1 MRLYTSDNEFKDI
14 DLKDESYRLRSIS
27 GEHNITLLFDL
38 PEFYEFPIG
47 TFCEFQGQRYTL
59 LKPQNF
65 RKINS
70 YHYEYTLVMESSQ
83 GLLNGVRF
91 KELVSKKVKFTI
103 TAKPQ
108 EYLRLLVD
116 NMNSAQGSVD
126 WQVGNYLES
135 AEKLIAF
142 NHQSCMEALQ
152 LIAQT
157 FNTEWEIVEK
167 TIHLKKVE
175 YNKEKP
181 LALKLSYGKG
191 NGIRPNII
199 RNSENHRITRLYVQG
214 GDRNID
220 AFKYGND
227 VLLLP
232 KNYTTTYEG
241 KEYRTDANGLY
252 LERTEQANY
261 TNEASLDLTHIY
273 PKRVG
278 AVTSVVEKNVSKN
291 LFDFE
296 DNTIPANL
304 DYNAHTMNGQ
314 KLSVIFESGMLSG
327 REFDVIYKHSEKRF
341 EIFPKDE
348 DGRMM
353 PDSTFKPVI
362 GDKYAVF
369 GMMLPNVYISDT
381 TTKSGASFEMLNE
394 ALKYFHENEQ
404 DKFSFSFELDPIWAK
419 KNWINVGGK
428 IVLGGYVNFSDP
440 QFLPEESLIRIVSIK
455 DYINN
460 SECPIIELSNEVVF
474 GKVDSIFGK
483 IKENEVIIE
492 KKAKEAKDFTKRR
505 FRDMEETEKL
515 IQNAFSHLGKSIN
528 PATIRTMQ
536 LMVGDASLQF
546 RFVISRTQ
554 LTEIPIGVN
563 YNDTIK
569 QLNVTGG
576 VLQHM
581 TLGIDSIKP
590 NRNANEYK
598 FWNVTPF
605 ISGILNDPKPYYLYI
620 KANKSNEIASFILSE
635 EVITLEQISG
645 YYHFLVGMLN
655 SEFEGSRGFAKMYG
669 ITEILPGQITT
680 RKIASTNGQNYI
692 NLGDDEINI
701 VAKVRFTDNSPAIN
715 QVKNAVSP
723 DLLSLENRLK
733 AFSEQKINE
742 LQVGGRNYFQQSF
755 EFIKAWVNRS
765 SVISLYYDSAL
776 FAVPVQPDTTY
787 TISGNLL
794 GTTLCRTGYITGG
807 TIVGAT
813 VLSPD
818 RATIFPRTLTTG
830 ENATHIVIQVDQG
843 KANEIKKTLKVEKGN
858 KATDWSPAP
867 EDLQTQITTEQQ
879 ARQQAINQAKQATE
893 NYIHQQSEL
902 TKQLAIAH
910 ADGKVSE
917 AEQRQIANATQK
929 LQEAKTY
936 AEQKVNELQIG
947 GVNILRG
954 TKEFIIKTEENH
966 LMSPW
971 GGSGEIVSE
980 HFNSNAVRKINSN
993 WQGFR
998 ANITSIINNPVMI
1011 SFWARTNSGGKFGN
1025 FALGND
1031 PATNHLPQY
1040 MQLSNNGSLISDGQW
1055 HRYTMFNPKGMNF
1068 GKNVNNG
1075 FLEFHQVTGDI
1086 FVSSLQIEIGTKVTD
1101 WSLNPQDIDKHISD
1115 VRTDLE
1121 TALTNAKRLLEAE
1134 DRNIKSITQKLEQKT
1149 DFINDTKINGNTVAT
1164 GAVMVG
1170 NSLGG
1175 NAGINGSGLSANDV
1189 RFWAGSSFANR
1200 ANASYRVLD
1209 SGDVY
1214 TSKLHALNGCKIGDF
1229 EITSSGLSYKPFHR
1243 SEQGVRMFYDSL
1255 NFYGSSNKTFHK
1267 IGTQVFSS
1275 SSGTTCF
1282 SFIQNAEKT
1291 GVGSLI
1297 SLGKEIERFP
1307 VTTGGLGQYINCPQ
1321 GLALHLEAEQGR
1333 ALDIKS
1339 GDVYVSGQRAISTT
1353 VLIGNSRL
1361 IFVNGLLV
1369 SHIY

>member
-1 MRLYTSDNEFKDI
+1 MRLYTSDSEFKDI

-27 GEHNITLLFDL
+27 GEHNVTLLFDL
-38 PEFYEFPIG
+38 PEFYEFPLG
-47 TFCEFQGQRYTL
+47 TFCEFKGQRYTL

-116 NMNSAQGSVD
+116 NMNFAQGSSD

-191 NGIRPNII
+191 NGVRPNII

-227 VLLLP
+227 ALLLP

-369 GMMLPNVYISDT
+369 GMMLPNAYISDT
-381 TTKSGASFEMLNE
+381 ATKSGASFEMLNE

-460 SECPIIELSNEVVF
+460 PECPIIELSNEVVF
-474 GKVDSIFGK
+474 GKVASIFGK

-515 IQNAFSHLGKSIN
+515 IQNAFSHFGKSIN

-563 YNDTIK
+563 YNDITK
-569 QLNVTGG
+569 QLHVNGG
-576 VLQHM
+576 ILQHM

-590 NRNANEYK
+590 NRNVNEYK

-635 EVITLEQISG
+635 EVIALEQISG

-669 ITEILPGQITT
+669 ITEVLPGQITT

-723 DLLSLENRLK
+723 DLLSLESRVKL
-733 AFSEQKINE
+733 FSEQKITESN
-742 LQVGGRNYFQQSF
+742 QQS
-755 EFIKAWVNRS
+755 
-765 SVISLYYDSAL
+765 
-776 FAVPVQPDTTY
+776 
-787 TISGNLL
+787 
-794 GTTLCRTGYITGG
+794 
-807 TIVGAT
+807 
-813 VLSPD
+813 
-818 RATIFPRTLTTG
+818 
-830 ENATHIVIQVDQG
+830 
-843 KANEIKKTLKVEKGN
+843 
-858 KATDWSPAP
+858 
-867 EDLQTQITTEQQ
+867 
-879 ARQQAINQAKQATE
+879 QQAINQAKQATE
-893 NYIHQQSEL
+893 NYIHQQNEL

-917 AEQRQIANATQK
+917 SEQRQIANSTQK
-929 LQEAKTY
+929 LQEAKTF
-936 AEQKVNELQIG
+936 AEQKVNELQV
-947 GVNILRG
+947 GVKNLILKS
-954 TKEFIIKTEENH
+954 KEKRTLNGYMGLYWGFSEPMEVGKEYIFSCFSEGNTPLWCYFTDIQGQPRQSIKWLSSGYNEAVVTTYYAWTGICVFQEVGV
-966 LMSPW
+966 
-971 GGSGEIVSE
+971 GGSGVAHIEKIQLKRGNKTIDYSPAPEDSE
-980 HFNSNAVRKINSN
+980 QR
-993 WQGFR
+993 
-998 ANITSIINNPVMI
+998 
-1011 SFWARTNSGGKFGN
+1011 
-1025 FALGND
+1025 
-1031 PATNHLPQY
+1031 
-1040 MQLSNNGSLISDGQW
+1040 ISD
-1055 HRYTMFNPKGMNF
+1055 
-1068 GKNVNNG
+1068 
-1075 FLEFHQVTGDI
+1075 I
-1086 FVSSLQIEIGTKVTD
+1086 
-1101 WSLNPQDIDKHISD
+1101 
-1115 VRTDLE
+1115 RTDLE
-1121 TALTNAKRLLEAE
+1121 TALANAKKLLEAE
-1134 DRNIKSITQKLEQKT
+1134 NRNIKSVTQKLEQKT

-1361 IFVNGLLV
+1361 IFINGLLV

>member
-1 MRLYTSDNEFKDI
+1 MRLYTSDSEFKDI

-27 GEHNITLLFDL
+27 GEHNVTLLFDL
-38 PEFYEFPIG
+38 PEFYEFPLG
-47 TFCEFQGQRYTL
+47 TFCEFKGQRYTL

-116 NMNSAQGSVD
+116 NMNFAQGSSD

-191 NGIRPNII
+191 NGVRPNII

-227 VLLLP
+227 ALLLP

-369 GMMLPNVYISDT
+369 GMMLPNAYISDT
-381 TTKSGASFEMLNE
+381 ATKSGASFEMLNE

-460 SECPIIELSNEVVF
+460 PECPIIELSNEVVF
-474 GKVDSIFGK
+474 GKVASIFGK

-515 IQNAFSHLGKSIN
+515 IQNAFSHFGKSIN

-563 YNDTIK
+563 YNDITK
-569 QLNVTGG
+569 QLHVNGG
-576 VLQHM
+576 ILQHM

-590 NRNANEYK
+590 NRNVNEYK

-635 EVITLEQISG
+635 EVIALEQISG

-669 ITEILPGQITT
+669 ITEVLPGQITT

-723 DLLSLENRLK
+723 DLLSLESRVKL
-733 AFSEQKINE
+733 FSEQKITESN
-742 LQVGGRNYFQQSF
+742 QQS
-755 EFIKAWVNRS
+755 
-765 SVISLYYDSAL
+765 
-776 FAVPVQPDTTY
+776 
-787 TISGNLL
+787 
-794 GTTLCRTGYITGG
+794 
-807 TIVGAT
+807 
-813 VLSPD
+813 
-818 RATIFPRTLTTG
+818 
-830 ENATHIVIQVDQG
+830 
-843 KANEIKKTLKVEKGN
+843 
-858 KATDWSPAP
+858 
-867 EDLQTQITTEQQ
+867 
-879 ARQQAINQAKQATE
+879 QQAINQAKQATE
-893 NYIHQQSEL
+893 NYIHQQNEL

-917 AEQRQIANATQK
+917 SEQRQIANSTQK
-929 LQEAKTY
+929 LQEAKTF
-936 AEQKVNELQIG
+936 AEQKVNELQV
-947 GVNILRG
+947 GVKNLILKS
-954 TKEFIIKTEENH
+954 KEKRTLNGYMGLYWGFSEPMEVGKEYIFSCFSEGNTPLWCYFTDIQGQPRQSIKWLSSGYNEAVVTTYYAWTGICVFQEVGV
-966 LMSPW
+966 
-971 GGSGEIVSE
+971 GGSGVAHIEKIQLKRGNKTIDYSPAPEDSE
-980 HFNSNAVRKINSN
+980 QR
-993 WQGFR
+993 
-998 ANITSIINNPVMI
+998 
-1011 SFWARTNSGGKFGN
+1011 
-1025 FALGND
+1025 
-1031 PATNHLPQY
+1031 
-1040 MQLSNNGSLISDGQW
+1040 ISD
-1055 HRYTMFNPKGMNF
+1055 
-1068 GKNVNNG
+1068 
-1075 FLEFHQVTGDI
+1075 I
-1086 FVSSLQIEIGTKVTD
+1086 
-1101 WSLNPQDIDKHISD
+1101 
-1115 VRTDLE
+1115 RTDLE
-1121 TALTNAKRLLEAE
+1121 TALANAKKLLEAE
-1134 DRNIKSITQKLEQKT
+1134 NRNIKSVTQKLEQKT

-1175 NAGINGSGLSANDV
+1175 NAGINGSGASTTDV
-1189 RFWAGSSFANR
+1189 RFWAGSNFANR

-1297 SLGKEIERFP
+1297 SLGKEVERFP

-1361 IFVNGLLV
+1361 VFVNGLLV

>member
-1 MRLYTSDNEFKDI
+1 MRLYTSDSEFKDI

-27 GEHNITLLFDL
+27 GEHNVTLLFDL
-38 PEFYEFPIG
+38 PEFYEFPLG
-47 TFCEFQGQRYTL
+47 TFCEFQGQHYTL

-116 NMNSAQGSVD
+116 NLNFAQGNSD

-191 NGIRPNII
+191 NGVRPNII

-227 VLLLP
+227 ALLLP

-369 GMMLPNVYISDT
+369 GMMLPNAYISDT
-381 TTKSGASFEMLNE
+381 ATKSGASFEMLNE

-460 SECPIIELSNEVVF
+460 PECPIIELSNEVVF
-474 GKVDSIFGK
+474 GKVASIFGK

-515 IQNAFSHLGKSIN
+515 IQNAFSHFGKSIN

-563 YNDTIK
+563 YNDITK
-569 QLNVTGG
+569 QLHVNGG
-576 VLQHM
+576 ILQHM

-590 NRNANEYK
+590 NRNVNEYK

-635 EVITLEQISG
+635 EVIALEQISG

-723 DLLSLENRLK
+723 DLLNLESRVKL
-733 AFSEQKINE
+733 FSEQKITESN
-742 LQVGGRNYFQQSF
+742 QQS
-755 EFIKAWVNRS
+755 
-765 SVISLYYDSAL
+765 
-776 FAVPVQPDTTY
+776 
-787 TISGNLL
+787 
-794 GTTLCRTGYITGG
+794 
-807 TIVGAT
+807 
-813 VLSPD
+813 
-818 RATIFPRTLTTG
+818 
-830 ENATHIVIQVDQG
+830 
-843 KANEIKKTLKVEKGN
+843 
-858 KATDWSPAP
+858 
-867 EDLQTQITTEQQ
+867 
-879 ARQQAINQAKQATE
+879 QQAINQAKQATE
-893 NYIHQQSEL
+893 NYVRQQNEL

-929 LQEAKTY
+929 LQEAKTF

-947 GVNILRG
+947 SRNHVLNSRITTNTPNALSGGVKSIVQDPIYGDVVKYDRPNGGGDFQFLFGVVNRSYLNNKDLIYMVIAKPL
-954 TKEFIIKTEENH
+954 
-966 LMSPW
+966 
-971 GGSGEIVSE
+971 GSGLNTFNFGLWVNTYNSLNQ
-980 HFNSNAVRKINSN
+980 NSNKKDLGNGWYAYWTKVNLADVGQSGAIGINSVRGS
-993 WQGFR
+993 WLFYAVGIFE
-998 ANITSIINNPVMI
+998 S
-1011 SFWARTNSGGKFGN
+1011 TN
-1025 FALGND
+1025 
-1031 PATNHLPQY
+1031 Y
-1040 MQLSNNGSLISDGQW
+1040 
-1055 HRYTMFNPKGMNF
+1055 
-1068 GKNVNNG
+1068 V
-1075 FLEFHQVTGDI
+1075 
-1086 FVSSLQIEIGTKVTD
+1086 D
-1101 WSLNPQDIDKHISD
+1101 WSLAPEDTEKRIAD

-1134 DRNIKSITQKLEQKT
+1134 DRNIKSVTQKLGQKM
-1149 DFINDTKINGNTVAT
+1149 DFLSDTKINGNTVAT

-1175 NAGINGSGLSANDV
+1175 NAGINGSGASTTDV

>member
-1 MRLYTSDNEFKDI
+1 MKLYTEDNTFKEI

-83 GLLNGVRF
+83 GLLNGIRF

-116 NMNSAQGSVD
+116 NMNFAQGSSD

-157 FNTEWEIVEK
+157 FNTEWEIVGK

-191 NGIRPNII
+191 NGVRPNIV
-199 RNSENHRITRLYVQG
+199 RNSENHRITRLYIQG
-214 GDRNID
+214 GERNID

-227 VLLLP
+227 TLLLP

-278 AVTSVVEKNVSKN
+278 TVTSVVEKNVSKN

-304 DYNAHTMNGQ
+304 DYNAHIMNGQ

-341 EIFPKDE
+341 EIVPKDE

-369 GMMLPNVYISDT
+369 GMMLPNAYISDT

-404 DKFSFSFELDPIWAK
+404 DKFSFSFELDLIWAK

-460 SECPIIELSNEVVF
+460 PECPIIELSNEVVF
-474 GKVDSIFGK
+474 GKVASIFGK

-515 IQNAFSHLGKSIN
+515 IQNAFSHFGKSIN

-546 RFVISRTQ
+546 RFVVNRTQ

-563 YNDTIK
+563 YNDITK
-569 QLNVTGG
+569 QLHVNGG
-576 VLQHM
+576 VLQHL

-605 ISGILNDPKPYYLYI
+605 ISSILNDPKPHYLYI

-635 EVITLEQISG
+635 DVITLEQISG

-723 DLLSLENRLK
+723 DLLSLESRVKL
-733 AFSEQKINE
+733 FSEQKITESN
-742 LQVGGRNYFQQSF
+742 QQS
-755 EFIKAWVNRS
+755 
-765 SVISLYYDSAL
+765 
-776 FAVPVQPDTTY
+776 
-787 TISGNLL
+787 
-794 GTTLCRTGYITGG
+794 
-807 TIVGAT
+807 
-813 VLSPD
+813 
-818 RATIFPRTLTTG
+818 
-830 ENATHIVIQVDQG
+830 
-843 KANEIKKTLKVEKGN
+843 
-858 KATDWSPAP
+858 
-867 EDLQTQITTEQQ
+867 
-879 ARQQAINQAKQATE
+879 QQAINQAKQATE
-893 NYIHQQSEL
+893 NYVRQQNEL

-936 AEQKVNELQIG
+936 AEQKVNELQVG
-947 GVNILRG
+947 GRNLIYNSRINESS
-954 TKEFIIKTEENH
+954 TKYGFATRNVRLEPNQTYTLSANGRCNNVPQGKKLAVYIYTPDWSWSRHFFITETTDTTR
-966 LMSPW
+966 SVTFQIP
-971 GGSGEIVSE
+971 
-980 HFNSNAVRKINSN
+980 NSND
-993 WQGFR
+993 
-998 ANITSIINNPVMI
+998 
-1011 SFWARTNSGGKFGN
+1011 FW
-1025 FALGND
+1025 
-1031 PATNHLPQY
+1031 
-1040 MQLSNNGSLISDGQW
+1040 
-1055 HRYTMFNPKGMNF
+1055 
-1068 GKNVNNG
+1068 
-1075 FLEFHQVTGDI
+1075 
-1086 FVSSLQIEIGTKVTD
+1086 VSSYYYDGSEPRQGSVTINWYKLEKGNKATD
-1101 WSLNPQDIDKHISD
+1101 WSPTPEEIENKMANI
-1115 VRTDLE
+1115 RTDLE
-1121 TALTNAKRLLEAE
+1121 TALKNARELLEAE
-1134 DRNIKSITQKLEQKT
+1134 DRNIKSVTQKLGQKM
-1149 DFINDTKINGNTVAT
+1149 DFLSDTKINGNTVAT

-1214 TSKLHALNGCKIGDF
+1214 ASKLHALNGCKIGDF
-1229 EITSSGLSYKPFHR
+1229 EITSSGLSYKVFPN

-1255 NFYGSSNKTFHK
+1255 NFYGNSNKTFHK
-1267 IGTQVFSS
+1267 IGTQVFSA
-1275 SSGTTCF
+1275 SSGTSCF
-1282 SFIQNAEKT
+1282 SFVQNAERT

-1297 SLGKEIERFP
+1297 SLGKEVERLP
-1307 VTTGGLGQYINCPQ
+1307 ITTGGLGQYINCPQ
-1321 GLALHLEAEQGR
+1321 GLALHLEAEQGT
-1333 ALDIKS
+1333 ALHIKDGS
-1339 GDVYVSGQRAISTT
+1339 
-1353 VLIGNSRL
+1353 VL
-1361 IFVNGLLV
+1361 VNGHKALSINVQLGAKRLTFLNGILV
-1369 SHIY
+1369 AVSQ